1 MKLIGTFVLALVLSG
16 CMSSTSPSTGVQT
29 TEYVCAAS
37 TAALKTAI
45 TFNAKLTPAQ
55 RADVTKATLVI
66 DPVCS
71 QPMVPTLSSTAQAAL
86 TGALTTLTTI
96 ATAVQK

>member
-1 MKLIGTFVLALVLSG
+1 MKHLTLILALAISG
-16 CMSSTSPSTGVQT
+16 CMASQPTAIQT

-66 DPVCS
+66 NPVCS
-71 QPMVPTLSSTAQAAL
+71 QPTVPTLSSTAQAAL
-86 TGALTTLTTI
+86 AGALTTLTTI
-96 ATAVQK
+96 ATDVQK